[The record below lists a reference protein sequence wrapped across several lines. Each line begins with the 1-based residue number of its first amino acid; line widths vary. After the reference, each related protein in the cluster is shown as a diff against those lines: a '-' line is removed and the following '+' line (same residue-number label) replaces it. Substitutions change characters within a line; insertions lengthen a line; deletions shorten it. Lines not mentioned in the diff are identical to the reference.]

1 METKLTRLSRRYVT
15 ALRKHLK
22 QGRRAS
28 LQPADRLGCRAMAS
42 GLETLDVARIHEIA
56 LARLVL
62 PSYSSAIREGMIK
75 RAETFFIEAITPIE
89 TTHRVARETSGDLN
103 RLTKKLGRRMVEL
116 AVSGR
121 HLKRGIVQRKAAEE
135 ALKKSEKHRT
145 GLLVKS
151 QHVQEHLQQ
160 LTHQIL
166 LAHEE
171 KRTKISRE
179 LHDEIAQTLLGINVR
194 LLTLKKDATGNTKGL
209 KKEISNTQHLVEN
222 SKKTLSRVVGK
233 LGK

>member
-1 METKLTRLSRRYVT
+1 
-15 ALRKHLK
+15 
-22 QGRRAS
+22 
-28 LQPADRLGCRAMAS
+28 
-42 GLETLDVARIHEIA
+42 
-56 LARLVL
+56 
-62 PSYSSAIREGMIK
+62 
-75 RAETFFIEAITPIE
+75 
-89 TTHRVARETSGDLN
+89 
-103 RLTKKLGRRMVEL
+103 
-116 AVSGR
+116 
-121 HLKRGIVQRKAAEE
+121 
-135 ALKKSEKHRT
+135 
-145 GLLVKS
+145 
-151 QHVQEHLQQ
+151 VQEHLQQ